1 MFPIGKYTIKDDFFY
16 INYFSLLNDKYD
28 NLNIFWSKLVDIN
41 SFNNIIKKVKTGLIN
56 PNIVD
61 SLFVSYL
68 NFPSYKYFPVKSGNC
83 VSVTEVYSPNLEIY
97 LKDNDNCLTFD
108 IKKFNGLSE
117 CLNFKD
123 KLDSQDIIKALLS
136 NKEYENN
143 DYNNLIIDHLNN
155 TDFTDEQKDIICE
168 SIEFRC
174 SDNEF
179 RKITDTIYLDKS
191 LESLAISII
200 SKSNNLYKISID
212 NLDYNE
218 EFKNKLTELGIT
230 IIKDINLTIHHTK
243 EELESVIIIEE
254 IQNVVDDYFN
264 DKIIVHD
271 ISEIEYFF
279 NTYDF
284 VQCSNIELTFDNYP
298 TYSEPVMFYNDQ
310 NNKKLFFVDELIL
323 LDVLCEEFGINNSDK
338 IVIRKNLNKLK
349 VIKNEENIDYLNKTL
364 ETNYTN
370 SNDFSLSEIETLKQI
385 IGGELTEELT
395 SQLEANFSA
404 SLKGILNMDNI
415 GFSPSNPEEFR
426 QTNFKSFK
434 NDKGEIRNIIFRSSV
449 KGLLYLDPYSWKKL
463 EGDNIELWIYLG
475 NEDFKII
482 YSKNDL
488 INLPYN
494 PYTLIR
500 VDNSAKDIELVN
512 KLMENAPISST
523 KLLFITNQEMAEK
536 LNTDIFNNENNVIT
550 KNSNIGDENYL

>member
-1 MFPIGKYTIKDDFFY
+1 M
-16 INYFSLLNDKYD
+16 
-28 NLNIFWSKLVDIN
+28 
-41 SFNNIIKKVKTGLIN
+41 
-56 PNIVD
+56 
-61 SLFVSYL
+61 
-68 NFPSYKYFPVKSGNC
+68 
-83 VSVTEVYSPNLEIY
+83 
-97 LKDNDNCLTFD
+97 
-108 IKKFNGLSE
+108 
-117 CLNFKD
+117 
-123 KLDSQDIIKALLS
+123 LS

-155 TDFTDEQKDIICE
+155 ADFTDEQKDIICE

-174 SDNEF
+174 SDNDF

-230 IIKDINLTIHHTK
+230 VIKDINLTIQHTK
-243 EELESVIIIEE
+243 EEIESVIIIEE
-254 IQNVVDDYFN
+254 IQEVVEEYFN
-264 DKIIVHD
+264 DKIIAHD

-310 NNKKLFFVDELIL
+310 NNKKLFFADELIL

-338 IVIRKNLNKLK
+338 IVIRKKLNKLK
-349 VIKNEENIDYLNKTL
+349 VIKNDENKDYLNKNI
-364 ETNYTN
+364 EPNYTN
-370 SNDFSLSEIETLKQI
+370 SNDFSLTEIETLKQI

-404 SLKGILNMDNI
+404 SLKGILNLDSI

-426 QTNFKSFK
+426 KQMSNLSKMI
-434 NDKGEIRNIIFRSSV
+434 KGKYE
-449 KGLLYLDPYSWKKL
+449 
-463 EGDNIELWIYLG
+463 
-475 NEDFKII
+475 
-482 YSKNDL
+482 
-488 INLPYN
+488 
-494 PYTLIR
+494 TLFF
-500 VDNSAKDIELVN
+500 AH
-512 KLMENAPISST
+512 
-523 KLLFITNQEMAEK
+523 Q
-536 LNTDIFNNENNVIT
+536 
-550 KNSNIGDENYL
+550 